1 MLSTTRNLVLA
12 GAGLAAVLTLT
23 ACGSGS
29 EKAGGSMGS
38 MGGHGSS
45 TSQAPGDDNRA
56 RDVMFA
62 QMMIPHHEQAIE
74 MADLALDNP
83 SASGEVRRLAE
94 QIKAAQDPEIQTM
107 NRWLREWGASASAP
121 MDHGPGG
128 MMSAKDMTALGQA
141 KGSAFDRMWL
151 TMMVEH
157 HEGAVTMAQ
166 DVLSTTADAAVKA
179 LSQAIVDGQKEEIAT
194 MQGLLR

>member
-1 MLSTTRNLVLA
+1 
-12 GAGLAAVLTLT
+12 
-23 ACGSGS
+23 
-29 EKAGGSMGS
+29 
-38 MGGHGSS
+38 
-45 TSQAPGDDNRA
+45 
-56 RDVMFA
+56 
-62 QMMIPHHEQAIE
+62 
-74 MADLALDNP
+74 
-83 SASGEVRRLAE
+83 
-94 QIKAAQDPEIQTM
+94 
-107 NRWLREWGASASAP
+107 
-121 MDHGPGG
+121 
-128 MMSAKDMTALGQA
+128 MSAKDMTALGQA